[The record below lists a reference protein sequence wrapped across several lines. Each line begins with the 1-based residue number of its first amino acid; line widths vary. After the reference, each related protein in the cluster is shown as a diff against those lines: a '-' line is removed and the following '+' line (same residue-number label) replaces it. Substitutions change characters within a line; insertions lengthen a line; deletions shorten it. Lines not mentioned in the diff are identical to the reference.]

1 MLTHGTRLQPQ
12 SQLVTPSLFTITLP
26 DMDQAATTP
35 GFRVALDGFSGP
47 LELLLYLI
55 RRNEFESRRVPLSKI
70 TNQFLEF
77 LTILQVIDLELSS
90 EFVVVASTLVEMK
103 SREVLPSE
111 DEAAAEADPDLAATA
126 GSPSSE
132 IIRKLLEYRR
142 FRDASEALDRR
153 AAEWQ
158 ARYPR
163 LSEERPV
170 VGKTPSLD
178 RIKEVELWDL
188 VSAFGRVVQRDEVQ
202 TEGHI
207 RYDETPIE
215 VFVEQIGTRVRA
227 EGEVLFTTLFDQETI
242 RARIV
247 GIFLAILEL
256 LRHHGY
262 RAVQVGLFGEIRVLP
277 PLAEDREGAADL
289 PSLKPRL

>member
-1 MLTHGTRLQPQ
+1 
-12 SQLVTPSLFTITLP
+12 
-26 DMDQAATTP
+26 MDEVATAT
-35 GFRVALDGFSGP
+35 GFRVALERFSGP
-47 LELLLYLI
+47 LDLLLYLI
-55 RRNEFESRRVPLSKI
+55 RRNEFESRGIPLSKI

-77 LTILQVIDLELSS
+77 LAILQVIDLELAS
-90 EFVVVASTLVEMK
+90 EFVVVASVLVEMK
-103 SREVLPSE
+103 SRDVLPSE
-111 DEAAAEADPDLAATA
+111 DEAEALDDPELASTA

-142 FRDASEALDRR
+142 FRDAAEALDRR

-163 LSEERPV
+163 LSEERPI

-188 VSAFGRVVQRDEVQ
+188 VSALGRIVQKNDVQ

-227 EGEVLFTTLFDQETI
+227 EGEVLFTTLFDQESV
-242 RARIV
+242 RGRIV

-256 LRHHGY
+256 LRHHGF
-262 RAVQVGLFGEIRVLP
+262 RAVQEGLFGEIRVLP
-277 PLAEDREGAADL
+277 PLPKEPDPPAEQSPNGSAVV
-289 PSLKPRL
+289 